1 MRFIYKS
8 HHLLL
13 QYTERICTKNNFP
26 ISSTKLFLLRN
37 TVHQITCSNC
47 SQHFIGSTTRFIQ
60 DRILKRTH
68 GQWKLLRKET
78 SQSAKT
84 KSTKASK
91 RSRQL
96 YGSKHSTYE
105 YTNLLLTVER
115 NVVNSLTFCSN
126 EYFVISRETLCVL
139 TLTYEIIFIF
149 TLIRHSLIRSFYP
162 FLVIFVPYYLSYIFH
177 LVFFCFPH
185 VFTLQLYLSLMQK
198 FFLILDDAVDR
209 RKLGF

>member
-26 ISSTKLFLLRN
+26 VSSTKLFLLRN

-91 RSRQL
+91 RWRQL

-105 YTNLLLTVER
+105 YTNLPLTLER
-115 NVVNSLTFCSN
+115 NEANSRTFCSN
-126 EYFVISRETLCVL
+126 EYFVISRETLYVF
-139 TLTYEIIFIF
+139 TLT
-149 TLIRHSLIRSFYP
+149 RHSLIRSFYP

-198 FFLILDDAVDR
+198 FFLIPDDAVDR